1 MSWLWV
7 NELSEWVKE
16 WVSEWVS
23 QSEWVHEWVECEGSR
38 ELSECTIQSV
48 SARTSWFGI
57 DVSHLVEIVWIT
69 LWSVN
74 GETNLDN
81 KLCRSMHTTTENET
95 WHDYYKSIKLIFT
108 SLRLP
113 STLKVWIC
121 QDIYNIFNQNILN
134 HSRPVHLL
142 KFRQFCSCITTRS
155 NWGCSQWPW
164 SISQCHRWPYW
175 TFIILNF
182 KSSTEHDQYL
192 TMCKWQGVLFV
203 ERWTVCRLSMA
214 DISQFTWN
222 FILESDGD
230 FHVQSCLT
238 LQIASS
244 VSTQDLRSLP
254 KCCSTYRLLQ

>member
-1 MSWLWV
+1 MNDMWCSGVVFTWV
-7 NELSEWVKE
+7 CSNKYKCGWVSKWVHVSAWVSKLSEWVDCE
-16 WVSEWVS
+16 WMNWVSEWKN
-23 QSEWVHEWVECEGSR
+23 EWVNGWVSLSECMSELSEWVECEGSR

-121 QDIYNIFNQNILN
+121 QDI
-134 HSRPVHLL
+134 
-142 KFRQFCSCITTRS
+142 
-155 NWGCSQWPW
+155 
-164 SISQCHRWPYW
+164 
-175 TFIILNF
+175 
-182 KSSTEHDQYL
+182 
-192 TMCKWQGVLFV
+192 
-203 ERWTVCRLSMA
+203 
-214 DISQFTWN
+214 
-222 FILESDGD
+222 
-230 FHVQSCLT
+230 
-238 LQIASS
+238 
-244 VSTQDLRSLP
+244 
-254 KCCSTYRLLQ
+254 